1 MATHFRL
8 RLYLLAA
15 VVFAGFSLLTMR
27 LYKIQIV
34 EGQKYE
40 NKLPGGSEVSVR
52 IPGVRGE
59 IKDRNGITLVQNVAN
74 YEVNLDLKEIV
85 SNYKKNH
92 KSIPKYTFFPIV
104 RGQPQER
111 KEIDV
116 VEIVKQSVLPA
127 LAELGLAA
135 DFNSAQ
141 LRRHYRTTSGLVP
154 YTYRRDLK
162 FEEFAV
168 FAEHNLD
175 VPGVTVSAKASRDYR
190 YDSLASHIL
199 GYVNLPDIKLVPLEE
214 QKKYNHYVG
223 DDYGVYGIEKTMNH
237 YLQGKA
243 GKRVLERDEKRKI
256 VGEASYTAPQPGADV
271 YLTIDA
277 RIQMIAERSLRKIGR
292 GAAVVVDPQ
301 TGDILAMASVPSFN
315 PNAFIPTIT
324 LKDWKHYTEDPSS
337 PMFNRA
343 INPYSPGST
352 FKVPISL
359 SGMLSGSHHR
369 NFTCYGGVQY
379 GAKYMKCWSLSKG
392 FTHGSINVS
401 EALKFSCNAFFY
413 QYANAC
419 GIQDVLKM
427 TSILGLGHKTGI
439 EVTGESP
446 GSVPGPEWLR
456 MQGLMWS
463 DAFTALASIGQGAN
477 EATPLQMASVTA
489 TVSNGGRVFQPRL
502 IDKVA
507 ERDGKIVSQEA
518 PKVKHDLL
526 KEGLTR
532 EDVETVKRGMW
543 RVVNESRGTA
553 PRAKSEITVISGK
566 TGTTQTGNPKEPTNA
581 WFIAFAPYDKPEI
594 AVCVFVHN
602 GFSGGR
608 AASPIAK
615 NIIDETMAMRK
626 GKRIKLERLP
636 EAEGNFDR
644 ILMVSFDSE
653 GLEEYASD
661 DSDESVDVSGIM
673 PVQLTARKIV
683 KKKAP
688 APSIKRKADAEGS
701 VEKQNSKRKQR
712 WKNLRRFIGGG
723 RRS

>member
-8 RLYLLAA
+8 RLYLLAT
-15 VVFAGFSLLTMR
+15 VVCLGFGLLTVR
-27 LYKIQIV
+27 LYNIQIIQ
-34 EGQKYE
+34 QKKYQ

-59 IKDRNGITLVQNVAN
+59 IKDRNGITLVQNIAN

-85 SNYKKNH
+85 SQYKKTH
-92 KSIPKYTFFPIV
+92 QEIPLYTFFPIV
-104 RGQPQER
+104 RGQPQQR
-111 KEIDV
+111 KEVDV
-116 VEIVKQSVLPA
+116 VEIVKQSVLPG
-127 LAELGLAA
+127 LAKLGLAA
-135 DFNSAQ
+135 NFNSSQ
-141 LRRHYRTTSGLVP
+141 LRLHYRTTSGLVP

-175 VPGVTVSAKASRDYR
+175 IPGITVSAKASRDYR
-190 YDSLASHIL
+190 FGALACHIL
-199 GYVNLPDIKLVPLEE
+199 GYVNLPDIKLVPKDD

-223 DDYGVYGIEKTMNH
+223 DDYGVYGVEKTMNH

-256 VGEASYTAPQPGADV
+256 VGESSYTPPQPGADV
-271 YLTIDA
+271 YLTLDA
-277 RIQMIAERSLRKIGR
+277 RIQMITEKSLRKIGR

-301 TGDILAMASVPSFN
+301 TGDILAMASVPSFD

-324 LKDWKHYTEDPSS
+324 LSDWKRYTEDPSS

-343 INPYSPGST
+343 VNPYSPGST
-352 FKVPISL
+352 FKVPIAL
-359 SGMLSGSHHR
+359 SGMLSGTHHR

-392 FTHGSINVS
+392 FTHGSIDVS
-401 EALKFSCNAFFY
+401 QSLKFSCNAFYY

-419 GIQDVLKM
+419 GIKNILKM
-427 TSILGLGHKTGI
+427 TAILGLGKKTGI

-446 GSVPGPEWLR
+446 GNVPGPQWLR

-463 DAFTALASIGQGAN
+463 DAFTALAAIGQGAN
-477 EATPLQMASVTA
+477 EVTPLQMASVTG
-489 TVSNGGRVFQPRL
+489 TVSNGGRIFQPRL
-502 IDKVA
+502 IEKVA
-507 ERDGKIVSQEA
+507 ERDGSIVFREA
-518 PKVKHDLL
+518 PKVKRDLL

-532 EDVETVKRGMW
+532 EDVETIKHGMW
-543 RVVNESRGTA
+543 RVVNEPRGTA

-581 WFIAFAPYDKPEI
+581 WFIAFAPYKNPEL

-615 NIIDETMAMRK
+615 NILDEAMAMRK
-626 GKRIKLERLP
+626 GKQIKLEKLT
-636 EAEGNFDR
+636 EAQGNFDR
-644 ILMVSFDSE
+644 ILTVSFDGE
-653 GLEEYASD
+653 ELKEYASD
-661 DSDESVDVSGIM
+661 DADESVDVSDIM
-673 PVQLTARKIV
+673 PVQLTARKIT

-701 VEKQNSKRKQR
+701 VEQQNTKRKQR
-712 WKNLRRFIGGG
+712 WKNLRRFIGGH
-723 RRS
+723 R

>member
-8 RLYLLAA
+8 RLYFLATVVLL
-15 VVFAGFSLLTMR
+15 GFGLLTMR
-27 LYKIQIV
+27 LYEIQIV
-34 EGQKYE
+34 QGKKYE

-85 SNYKKNH
+85 SNYKKSH
-92 KSIPKYTFFPIV
+92 DSVPLHTFFPIV

-111 KEIDV
+111 KEVDV
-116 VEIVKQSVLPA
+116 VEIVKQSVLPG
-127 LAELGLAA
+127 LAALGLAA
-135 DFNSAQ
+135 DFNSNQ
-141 LRRHYRTTSGLVP
+141 LRRHFRTTTGLVP

-162 FEEFAV
+162 FEEFAI

-175 VPGVTVSAKASRDYR
+175 IPGVTVSAKASRDYR
-190 YDSLASHIL
+190 FDSLAGHIL
-199 GYVNLPDIKLVPLEE
+199 GYVNLPDIKLVPQQE

-237 YLQGKA
+237 YLRGKP

-256 VGEASYTAPQPGADV
+256 VGESSYTPPQPGADV
-271 YLTIDA
+271 YLTLDA
-277 RIQMIAERSLRKIGR
+277 RIQMIAEKSLRKIGR
-292 GAAVVVDPQ
+292 GAAVVIDPQ
-301 TGDILAMASVPSFN
+301 SGDILAMASVPSFN

-324 LKDWKHYTEDPSS
+324 LSDWKRYTEDPSS

-359 SGMLSGSHHR
+359 SGMLSGTHRR

-379 GAKYMKCWSLSKG
+379 GAKYMKCWCLSKG
-392 FTHGSINVS
+392 FTHGSINIS
-401 EALKFSCNAFFY
+401 EALKYSCNAFFY
-413 QYANAC
+413 QYANVC
-419 GIQDVLKM
+419 GIKDILKM
-427 TSILGLGHKTGI
+427 TEILGLGHKTGI

-463 DAFTALASIGQGAN
+463 DAFTALAAIGQGAN
-477 EATPLQMASVTA
+477 EATPLQMASITA
-489 TVSNGGRVFQPRL
+489 TVSNGGKVFQPRL
-502 IDKVA
+502 IERVA
-507 ERDGKIVSQEA
+507 ERDASLVFREA
-518 PKVKHDLL
+518 PKIKHDLL

-532 EDVETVKRGMW
+532 EDVEMVKHGMW

-553 PRAKSEITVISGK
+553 PRAKSKITVISGK

-581 WFIAFAPYDKPEI
+581 WFISFAPYEKPEL

-608 AASPIAK
+608 AAGPIAK

-626 GKRIKLERLP
+626 GKRIKLEKLP

-644 ILMVSFDSE
+644 ILMVSFDGD
-653 GLEEYASD
+653 GLKEYASD
-661 DSDESVDVSGIM
+661 DDDEAVDVSDIM
-673 PVQLTARKIV
+673 PVQLTV
-683 KKKAP
+683 KKIAKRKAP

-701 VEKQNSKRKQR
+701 VEKQNAKRKQR
-712 WKNLRRFIGGG
+712 WKNLRRLSGGH
-723 RRS
+723 

>member
-8 RLYLLAA
+8 RLYLLAT
-15 VVFAGFSLLTMR
+15 VVCLGFGLLTVR
-27 LYKIQIV
+27 LYNIQIV
-34 EGQKYE
+34 QQKKYQ

-85 SNYKKNH
+85 SQYKKNH
-92 KSIPKYTFFPIV
+92 KEIPLYTFFPIV

-111 KEIDV
+111 KEVDV
-116 VEIVKQSVLPA
+116 VEIVKQSVLPG
-127 LAELGLAA
+127 LANLGLAA
-135 DFNSAQ
+135 DFNSSQ
-141 LRRHYRTTSGLVP
+141 LRLHYRTTSGLVP

-162 FEEFAV
+162 FEEFAI

-175 VPGVTVSAKASRDYR
+175 IPGVTVSAKASRDYR
-190 YDSLASHIL
+190 FGSLASHIL
-199 GYVNLPDIKLVPLEE
+199 GYVNLPDIKLVPKNE

-223 DDYGVYGIEKTMNH
+223 DDYGVYGVEKTMNH

-256 VGEASYTAPQPGADV
+256 VGESSYTPPQPGADV
-271 YLTIDA
+271 YLTLDA
-277 RIQMIAERSLRKIGR
+277 RIQMITEKSLRKIGR
-292 GAAVVVDPQ
+292 GAAVVIDPQ
-301 TGDILAMASVPSFN
+301 TGDILAMASVPSFD
-315 PNAFIPTIT
+315 PNSFIPTIA
-324 LKDWKHYTEDPSS
+324 LSDWKRYTADPSS

-343 INPYSPGST
+343 VNPYSPGST
-352 FKVPISL
+352 FKVPIAL
-359 SGMLSGSHHR
+359 SGMLSGTHHR

-392 FTHGSINVS
+392 FTHGSIDVS
-401 EALKFSCNAFFY
+401 QSLKFSCNAFYY

-419 GIQDVLKM
+419 GIKDILKM
-427 TSILGLGHKTGI
+427 TAILGLGKKTGI

-446 GSVPGPEWLR
+446 GSVPGPQWLR

-463 DAFTALASIGQGAN
+463 DAFTALAAIGQGAN

-502 IDKVA
+502 IERVA
-507 ERDGKIVSQEA
+507 ERNGNIVFREA

-532 EDVETVKRGMW
+532 KDVEIVKRGMW

-566 TGTTQTGNPKEPTNA
+566 TGTSQTGNPKEPTNA
-581 WFIAFAPYDKPEI
+581 WFIAYAPYKKPEL

-626 GKRIKLERLP
+626 GKQIKLENLT
-636 EAEGNFDR
+636 EAQGNFDR
-644 ILMVSFDSE
+644 ILMVSFDGE
-653 GLEEYASD
+653 GLKEYASD
-661 DSDESVDVSGIM
+661 DADESVDVSGIM
-673 PVQLTARKIV
+673 PVQLTARKII

-701 VEKQNSKRKQR
+701 VEQQNTKRKQR
-712 WKNLRRFIGGG
+712 WKNLKRFIGG
-723 RRS
+723 RR

>member
-15 VVFAGFSLLTMR
+15 VVFLGFGLLTVR
-27 LYKIQIV
+27 LYDIQILQQ
-34 EGQKYE
+34 EKYS

-85 SNYKKNH
+85 SQYKKNH
-92 KSIPKYTFFPIV
+92 SDVPLHTFFPIV

-111 KEIDV
+111 KEVDV
-116 VEIVKQSVLPA
+116 VEIVKQSVLPG
-127 LAELGLAA
+127 LAALGLAA
-135 DFNSAQ
+135 DFNSKQ
-141 LRRHYRTTSGLVP
+141 LRLHYRTTSGLVP

-190 YDSLASHIL
+190 YDSLACHIL
-199 GYVNLPDIKLVPLEE
+199 GYVNLPDIKLVPKEE
-214 QKKYNHYVG
+214 QEEYNHYVG
-223 DDYGVYGIEKTMNH
+223 DDYGVYGVEKTMNH
-237 YLQGKA
+237 YLQGKP
-243 GKRVLERDEKRKI
+243 GRRVLERDEKRKI
-256 VGEASYTAPQPGADV
+256 VGESSYNPPQPGADV

-277 RIQMIAERSLRKIGR
+277 RIQMITEKSLRKIGR
-292 GAAVVVDPQ
+292 GAAVVIDPQ
-301 TGDILAMASVPSFN
+301 SGDILAMASVPSFN

-324 LKDWKHYTEDPSS
+324 LSDWKRYTEDPSS

-343 INPYSPGST
+343 VNPYSPGST

-359 SGMLSGSHHR
+359 SGMLSGTHHR

-379 GAKYMKCWSLSKG
+379 GAKYMKCWCLSKG

-413 QYANAC
+413 QYANVC
-419 GIQDVLKM
+419 GISEIQKM

-446 GSVPGPEWLR
+446 GSVPGPQWLR

-502 IDKVA
+502 IERVT
-507 ERDGKIVSQEA
+507 ERDGSIVFREP
-518 PKVKHDLL
+518 PKVKHDLI

-566 TGTTQTGNPKEPTNA
+566 TGTTQTGKPNEPTNA
-581 WFIAFAPYDKPEI
+581 WFIAYAPYKKPKL
-594 AVCVFVHN
+594 AVCIFVHN
-602 GFSGGR
+602 GYSGGR

-626 GKRIKLERLP
+626 GKQIKLERLP

-644 ILMVSFDSE
+644 ILMVSFDGE
-653 GLEEYASD
+653 GLKEYASD
-661 DSDESVDVSGIM
+661 DADESVDVSGIM
-673 PVQLTARKIV
+673 PVQLTARKIT
-683 KKKAP
+683 KKRAP

-701 VEKQNSKRKQR
+701 VEKQNAKRKQR
-712 WKNLRRFIGGG
+712 WKNLRRLSGG
-723 RRS
+723 RR

>member
-8 RLYLLAA
+8 RLYLLATL
-15 VVFAGFSLLTMR
+15 VFLGFGLLTVR
-27 LYKIQIV
+27 LYEIQIV
-34 EGQKYE
+34 QADNYK

-85 SNYKKNH
+85 SQYKKSH
-92 KSIPKYTFFPIV
+92 KNVPLYTFFPIV

-116 VEIVKQSVLPA
+116 VKIVKQSVLPG

-135 DFNSAQ
+135 DFNSKQ
-141 LRRHYRTTSGLVP
+141 LRLHYRTTSGLVP

-168 FAEHNLD
+168 FAEHNLNI
-175 VPGVTVSAKASRDYR
+175 PGVTVSAKASRDYR
-190 YDSLASHIL
+190 FDSMAGHIL
-199 GYVNLPDIKLVPLEE
+199 GYVNLPDIKLIPREE
-214 QKKYNHYVG
+214 QAEYNHYVG
-223 DDYGVYGIEKTMNH
+223 DDYGVYGVEKTMNH
-237 YLQGKA
+237 YLQGKP

-256 VGEASYTAPQPGADV
+256 VGEISYTPPQPGADV
-271 YLTIDA
+271 YLTLDA

-292 GAAVVVDPQ
+292 GAAVVMDPQ

-315 PNAFIPTIT
+315 PNAFIPTIAQS
-324 LKDWKHYTEDPSS
+324 DWKRYTEDPSS

-352 FKVPISL
+352 FKVPIAL
-359 SGMLSGSHHR
+359 SGMLSGTHRR

-379 GAKYMKCWSLSKG
+379 GAKYMKCWCLSKG
-392 FTHGSINVS
+392 FTHGSVDVS
-401 EALKFSCNAFFY
+401 QALKFSCNAFFY
-413 QYANAC
+413 QYANVC
-419 GIQDVLKM
+419 GIKDILKM
-427 TSILGLGHKTGI
+427 TDILGLGRKTGI

-446 GSVPGPEWLR
+446 GSVPGPQQLR

-463 DAFTALASIGQGAN
+463 DAFTALAAIGQGAN

-489 TVSNGGRVFQPRL
+489 TASNGGRVFKPRL
-502 IDKVA
+502 IEKVA
-507 ERDGKIVSQEA
+507 ERDGSVVFREA
-518 PKVKHDLL
+518 PKVTHDLT

-532 EDVETVKRGMW
+532 EDVETVKHGMW

-553 PRAKSEITVISGK
+553 PRAKSEITMISGK
-566 TGTTQTGNPKEPTNA
+566 TGTTQTGNPREPTNA
-581 WFIAFAPYDKPEI
+581 WFIAFAPYKTPEL

-602 GFSGGR
+602 GASGGR

-626 GKRIKLERLP
+626 GKNITLDRLP

-644 ILMVSFDSE
+644 ILMVSFDGA

-661 DSDESVDVSGIM
+661 DADEAVDVSGIM
-673 PVQLTARKIV
+673 PVQLTA
-683 KKKAP
+683 KKKTRSRAP
-688 APSIKRKADAEGS
+688 TPSIKRKADAEGS
-701 VEKQNSKRKQR
+701 VEKQNTKRKQR
-712 WKNLRRFIGGG
+712 WKNLRRMIGG
-723 RRS
+723 RR

>member
-8 RLYLLAA
+8 RLYFLATVVLL
-15 VVFAGFSLLTMR
+15 GFGLLTVR
-27 LYKIQIV
+27 LYEIQIV
-34 EGQKYE
+34 QGKKYE

-85 SNYKKNH
+85 SNYKKSH
-92 KSIPKYTFFPIV
+92 DTVPSHTFFPIV

-111 KEIDV
+111 KEVDV
-116 VEIVKQSVLPA
+116 VEIVKQSVLPG
-127 LAELGLAA
+127 LAALGLAA
-135 DFNSAQ
+135 DFNSNQ
-141 LRRHYRTTSGLVP
+141 LRRHFRTTSGLVP

-175 VPGVTVSAKASRDYR
+175 IPGVTVSAKASRDYR
-190 YDSLASHIL
+190 FDSLAGHIL
-199 GYVNLPDIKLVPLEE
+199 GYVNLPDIKLVPQQE

-237 YLQGKA
+237 YLQGKP

-256 VGEASYTAPQPGADV
+256 VGEASYTPPQPGADV
-271 YLTIDA
+271 YLTLDA
-277 RIQMIAERSLRKIGR
+277 RIQMIAEKSLRKIGR
-292 GAAVVVDPQ
+292 GAAVVIDPQ
-301 TGDILAMASVPSFN
+301 SGDILAMASVPSFN
-315 PNAFIPTIT
+315 PNAFIPTIA
-324 LKDWKHYTEDPSS
+324 LSDWKRYTEDPSS

-359 SGMLSGSHHR
+359 SGMLSGTHHR
-369 NFTCYGGVQY
+369 NFNCYGGVQY
-379 GAKYMKCWSLSKG
+379 GAKYMKCWCLSKG
-392 FTHGSINVS
+392 FTHGSINLS
-401 EALKFSCNAFFY
+401 EALKYSCNAFFY
-413 QYANAC
+413 QYANVC
-419 GIQDVLKM
+419 GIKDILKM
-427 TSILGLGHKTGI
+427 TEILGLGHKTGI

-463 DAFTALASIGQGAN
+463 DAFTALAAIGQGAN

-502 IDKVA
+502 IERVA
-507 ERDGKIVSQEA
+507 ERDGSLVFREA
-518 PKVKHDLL
+518 SKVKHDLI

-532 EDVETVKRGMW
+532 EDVEMVKHGMW

-581 WFIAFAPYDKPEI
+581 WFISFAPYDKPEL

-608 AASPIAK
+608 AAGPIAK

-626 GKRIKLERLP
+626 GKQIKLERLP

-644 ILMVSFDSE
+644 ILMVSFDGE
-653 GLEEYASD
+653 GLKEYASD
-661 DSDESVDVSGIM
+661 DDEEAVDVSDIM
-673 PVQLTARKIV
+673 PVQLTAKKIT
-683 KKKAP
+683 KRKAP

-701 VEKQNSKRKQR
+701 VEKQNSKRKLR
-712 WKNLRRFIGGG
+712 WKNLRRFIGGH
-723 RRS
+723 